1 MKAPK
6 TKKLRTARVTTT
18 RTHDSDV
25 SFLIF
30 FQWTSL
36 VLFYSSVVG
45 GA

>member
-6 TKKLRTARVTTT
+6 TKKLRTARVTMT

-30 FQWTSL
+30 QRTSP
-36 VLFYSSVVG
+36 VLFYSSVTG